1 MDRATLSAYDTAA
14 GDFAKDWHEQPPPA
28 DLHALIR
35 RFSTEGGA
43 TADIGCGSG
52 REVAWLAANGY
63 SAVGYDASQ
72 GLLAE
77 ACRRYPRYRF
87 EFAALPELAGV
98 PTGAFD
104 NVLCETVIMH
114 LPQAAIAPSVR
125 RLIDILKP
133 CGILYLSWRVTRDA
147 AQRDKSERLY
157 SAFDASLVRDE
168 LGNTTILLDEEVVS
182 ASSSKT
188 IHRIVARR

>member
-14 GDFAKDWHEQPPPA
+14 ADFAKDWHEQPPPA

-35 RFSTEGGA
+35 RFFTKGA

-52 REVAWLAANGY
+52 RGVAWLAADGY
-63 SAVGYDASQ
+63 SAIGYDGSQ

-77 ACRRYPRYRF
+77 ARRRYPDCRF
-87 EFAALPELAGV
+87 DYAALPELAGIAS
-98 PTGAFD
+98 GAFD

-114 LPQAAIAPSVR
+114 LSLSDIAPSVR
-125 RLIDILKP
+125 RLVDIIKP
-133 CGILYLSWRVTRDA
+133 DGILYLSWRVTKDA
-147 AQRDKSERLY
+147 GQRDKTERLY

-168 LGNTTILLDEEVVS
+168 LRNTTILLDEEVVS
-182 ASSSKT
+182 ESSGKV
-188 IHRIVARR
+188 IHRIVALRS